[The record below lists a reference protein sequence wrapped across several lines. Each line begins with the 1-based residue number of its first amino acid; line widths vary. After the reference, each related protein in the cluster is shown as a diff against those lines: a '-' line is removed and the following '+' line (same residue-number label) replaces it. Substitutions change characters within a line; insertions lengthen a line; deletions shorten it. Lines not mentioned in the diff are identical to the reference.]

1 MSKRKADL
9 SGKRAIAIAAGLP
22 KGDAVPSNTV
32 SNYIQRLKHI
42 DDKGLASQAAQ
53 DHAETLFRKE
63 HGAEYQHLIEE
74 KPVLQSIKAHLQ
86 AILEKALERKQNTD
100 PFAIM
105 EDERSLSEARIPFS
119 QWRTEHRI
127 SLIVLLAAA
136 AITVGIGFSNIFSTL
151 MASGEPV
158 YLQSP
163 WLAALTASSLP
174 LASLAIERMYH
185 FFKLDVTRYRYVMA
199 VFSSTAIFAVWWVL
213 AFSSQF
219 DAVGTGFSFDDLD
232 GGGKDTNLV
241 RIQLLLEMFTA
252 ASLGLAV
259 DQICRRYSPDSNEI
273 NPERLKNDEA
283 VIKAEAEYLAAA
295 NRYYECTARIE
306 ELDAIREQIIE
317 QCESDLLAVFAAHAQ
332 TQNL

>member
-1 MSKRKADL
+1 MAKRKDTA
-9 SGKRAIAIAAGLP
+9 KTRRAIAQAVGLP
-22 KGDAVPSNTV
+22 QSTGAPSRSV
-32 SNYIQRLKHI
+32 SNYIQRLKYI
-42 DDKGLASQAAQ
+42 DDKELASQAAQ

-63 HGAEYQHLIEE
+63 HGAEYQRLIEE
-74 KPVLQSIKAHLQ
+74 KPVLQSIKTHLQ
-86 AILEKALERKQNTD
+86 AILEQALERKRHTD
-100 PFAIM
+100 PFSIM
-105 EDERSLSEARIPFS
+105 EDGRSLNETRIPFS

-127 SLIVLLAAA
+127 SLIVLLVAAVVTA
-136 AITVGIGFSNIFSTL
+136 GIGFSNIFSTL

-158 YLQSP
+158 YLESK

-174 LASLAIERMYH
+174 LASLAIERIYH
-185 FFKLDVTRYRYVMA
+185 FLKLDATRYRYVMV
-199 VFSSTAIFAVWWVL
+199 VFSSTAVFAVWWVL

-219 DAVGTGFSFDDLD
+219 DAVGTGFSFDDLG
-232 GGGKDTNLV
+232 GGGKDTSLV

-259 DQICRRYSPDSNEI
+259 DQISRRYSPDSNDI

-306 ELDAIREQIIE
+306 ELDAAREQIIE
-317 QCESDLLAVFAAHAQ
+317 KCESDLLAVFAAHAQ
-332 TQNL
+332 SQNL